1 MKMSEQLIMQDK
13 SRIPGGSCNSRF
25 QGRLGFV
32 PSRLRPLL
40 LCAVLFLKTPVLAEA
55 HGEAGPNL
63 PSSSIQG
70 VVMVKA
76 PGGESMAMEGI
87 TVNLRGSSLGAESL
101 SALTDAEGHYQF
113 NQLSAGSYL
122 AEVRVEGFQPFSSTL
137 VLGRG
142 ELRVENVILQ
152 IAVVVQKVDVQD
164 QSEKIAT
171 EASAPAAKLTERQ
184 FQTLPLAEQKFKD
197 ALPLVPGVV
206 RSPDGQLNVKGE
218 VENQGMLLVDS
229 AQTVDPVTGSFLVPV
244 PLDAIRTVDVNK
256 APYDAEFGGFSGGLT
271 TIDTKAPSSSWKYG
285 VMDFIPGLR
294 GKAGHL
300 VGMSSE
306 TPRLFF
312 GGPLIKNKL
321 NFSEAL
327 TYDFRRKPVRGLP
340 WPNNE
345 TKDEGFASLSSF
357 QAVLSAQQVLS
368 VNVTGFSNR
377 VRYADIN
384 ALVPQ
389 PASSDDGQH
398 GISVGANDSYQFHS
412 GGMLTTVFHYM
423 RFDSNAHGQ
432 GGNDMLIT
440 PEGWG
445 GNFFNSWQRTSDQY
459 ELLPIYRFPIK
470 DWWGRHELKVG
481 ADFTHRSYHVSRYS
495 HPVQLLRQDGSL
507 AEEIDFEGNGAFPAR
522 DTEVAEFV
530 QDHWMVGLT
539 TRS

>member
-1 MKMSEQLIMQDK
+1 
-13 SRIPGGSCNSRF
+13 
-25 QGRLGFV
+25 
-32 PSRLRPLL
+32 
-40 LCAVLFLKTPVLAEA
+40 
-55 HGEAGPNL
+55 
-63 PSSSIQG
+63 
-70 VVMVKA
+70 
-76 PGGESMAMEGI
+76 
-87 TVNLRGSSLGAESL
+87 
-101 SALTDAEGHYQF
+101 
-113 NQLSAGSYL
+113 
-122 AEVRVEGFQPFSSTL
+122 
-137 VLGRG
+137 
-142 ELRVENVILQ
+142 
-152 IAVVVQKVDVQD
+152 
-164 QSEKIAT
+164 
-171 EASAPAAKLTERQ
+171 
-184 FQTLPLAEQKFKD
+184 
-197 ALPLVPGVV
+197 
-206 RSPDGQLNVKGE
+206 
-218 VENQGMLLVDS
+218 
-229 AQTVDPVTGSFLVPV
+229 V